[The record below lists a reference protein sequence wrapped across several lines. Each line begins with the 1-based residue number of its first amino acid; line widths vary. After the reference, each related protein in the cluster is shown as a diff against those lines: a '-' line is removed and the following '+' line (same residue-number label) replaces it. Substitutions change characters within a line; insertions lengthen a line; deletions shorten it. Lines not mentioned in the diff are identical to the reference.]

1 MINVRT
7 IRKLQNNDG
16 LTLKAGRP
24 ISYKTGYQ
32 VADHGY
38 ELTTA
43 EEAIKCVRELKG
55 NCGIWYSEGIYY
67 IDHSFRVST
76 KKEALRIGREH
87 NQISVLKWK
96 TMSLVYCNECI
107 P

>member
-1 MINVRT
+1 MINIRS
-7 IRKLQNNDG
+7 IRKLANNDG
-16 LTLKAGRP
+16 LTLKAGK
-24 ISYKTGYQ
+24 IINYKSGYQ
-32 VADHGY
+32 VADYGY

-43 EEAIKCVRELKG
+43 EEAIKCVRKLEG

-76 KKEALRIGREH
+76 KREAIRIGIEH
-87 NQISVLKWK
+87 NQISILKWK
-96 TMSLVYCNECI
+96 DKSLIYCT